1 MWVTMRVMLATVI
14 ALAAAGFALA
24 QDVGVG
30 KPAYDEV
37 GNALIFPVGS
47 RENRSGLV
55 SVSLSDF
62 RASSVP
68 IPCGH
73 DPFSKLVFLD
83 QGRILAAWGSPASK
97 PANLKKGNALL
108 PERERFWHPYEII
121 FLARDDWRVVH
132 KLDLS
137 SPFVIRDDRSSATR
151 YSIGGI
157 SAPDGSETLFLA
169 MSSNRVK
176 TRTAIYRL
184 SIRDWQIELLWPTK
198 TNFDYRTDD
207 SFLDL
212 SAPDW
217 IEDGSLV
224 VRGRPRDENK
234 QWNVAK
240 EKRHHKNRWLINPAD
255 QSVRL
260 HPRNDMLHYG
270 WTVQKVDGDVYMDE
284 IIGASGPNKTFEYGL
299 KRVLPGPV
307 QLLGSLGGAPN
318 WVYVFSGHGKRY
330 VVWQARDGSL
340 SLRSLP
346 EFRDAG
352 PIDTSRFGTMAKRW
366 ECPEP
371 WNP

>member
-1 MWVTMRVMLATVI
+1 MWITARAIVASIML
-14 ALAAAGFALA
+14 LSSAGLALA
-24 QDVGVG
+24 QDAFVG
-30 KPAYDEV
+30 KPTYDEV

-62 RASSVP
+62 RLSDVP

-73 DPFSKLVFLD
+73 DPFSTLVFLD
-83 QGRILAAWGSPASK
+83 QGRVLAAWGSPASK
-97 PANLKKGNALL
+97 PANREVGNARL

-121 FLARDDWRVVH
+121 FLARNDWRVVH
-132 KLDLS
+132 KLDLE
-137 SPFVIRDDRSSATR
+137 SPFAVGDYRSSATQ
-151 YSIGGI
+151 YSISSI
-157 SAPDGSETLFLA
+157 SAPDRGETLFLA
-169 MSSNRVK
+169 MSSNRVN
-176 TRTAIYRL
+176 TRIAMYEL
-184 SIRDWQIELLWPTK
+184 SIRDWQIKLVWPTK
-198 TNFDYRTDD
+198 AHFDYRVDD

-212 SAPDW
+212 RAPDW

-240 EKRHHKNRWLINPAD
+240 EKRHHKNRWLLNPAD
-255 QSVRL
+255 QSVGL
-260 HPRNDMLHYG
+260 HPRNDILHYG
-270 WTVQKVDGDVYMDE
+270 WTVQKVDGDVYMDK
-284 IIGASGPNKTFEYGL
+284 IIAAHGPNTTFEYGL
-299 KRVLPGPV
+299 KRVLPAPE

-318 WVYVFSGHGKRY
+318 WVYVFTGHGKRH
-330 VVWQARDGSL
+330 VVWQARDGRV

-346 EFRDAG
+346 DFREEG
-352 PIDTSRFGTMAKRW
+352 PIDTSRFAAMTKRW